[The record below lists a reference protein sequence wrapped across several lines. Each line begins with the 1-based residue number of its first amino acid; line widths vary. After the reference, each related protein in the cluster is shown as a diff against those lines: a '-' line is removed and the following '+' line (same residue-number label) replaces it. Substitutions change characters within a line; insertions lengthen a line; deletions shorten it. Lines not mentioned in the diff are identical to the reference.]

1 MHDNLEVN
9 FFLEKVSQRHNESK
23 AFAVCKS
30 MIYFMLMN
38 VSRIGGLSRS
48 LGGGDVE
55 NVVLLPVLLVCA
67 SYN

>member
-1 MHDNLEVN
+1 
-9 FFLEKVSQRHNESK
+9 
-23 AFAVCKS
+23 
-30 MIYFMLMN
+30 MLMN

-67 SYN
+67 SYEL